1 MKIGMVFPAV
11 EYGGQEKNLILLSNE
26 LHKNKYE
33 VEVLSYGEKSFSTN
47 KLNSNIMRINLES
60 SGYKFFILNF
70 IITLVSRG
78 MLKIYLKSL
87 IKIFGYLFNNE
98 YKVLICFQS
107 GGLVS
112 ILKAITRSKTKIIT
126 RESTSP
132 IQMSKLQKSILPF
145 SIKVKIKKFL
155 YKFSDTIVANSTGT
169 KDEINNLLKKNKAI
183 TIENI
188 CDYSGMKI
196 DKDNNFHPIF
206 KKQSY
211 KLITV
216 GRLNQTKRVDIII
229 KALKEISSTINIDLI
244 IVGEGPEKSKLENLA
259 KDINI
264 SDKVHFI
271 GFSNEVH
278 KWIINSDIYI
288 SASIVEGSPNSIIES
303 VCLGIPVIAA
313 DCNHG
318 PKEILDN
325 GKIGIL
331 VPINDIKE
339 MILKIS
345 NLLNNKELMKKLSIL
360 SLGKKQVYSPQR
372 VSNLYIK
379 EIQKLNESK

>member
-1 MKIGMVFPAV
+1 MVFPAV

-26 LHKNKYE
+26 LYKNKYE
-33 VEVLSYGEKSFSTN
+33 VEVLSYGTKSFSTN
-47 KLNSNIMRINLES
+47 KLNNNIRRINLES

-70 IITLVSRG
+70 ILSLTSTG

-87 IKIFGYLFNNE
+87 IKIFGYLFNNK
-98 YKVLICFQS
+98 YNVLICFQS
-107 GGLVS
+107 GGLIS
-112 ILKAITRSKTKIIT
+112 ILKVITRSKTKIII

-132 IQMSKLQKSILPF
+132 VQMSKLQKSILPF
-145 SIKVKIKKFL
+145 SIKVKIKTFL
-155 YKFSDTIVANSTGT
+155 YNYSDTIVANSIGT
-169 KDEINNLLKKNKAI
+169 KNEINDLLKKNKAI

-188 CDYSGMKI
+188 CDYSNLKI
-196 DKDNNFHPIF
+196 KKDNNFHPIF
-206 KKQSY
+206 KKKSY

-229 KALKEISSTINIDLI
+229 NAIKEISLDKNIDLI
-244 IVGEGPEKSKLENLA
+244 IVGEGPEKSKLVNLA

-264 SDKVHFI
+264 SEKVHFV

-303 VCLGIPVIAA
+303 VCLGTPVIAA

-318 PKEILDN
+318 PKEILDD
-325 GKIGIL
+325 GKIGLL
-331 VPINDIKE
+331 VPINDLEE
-339 MILKIS
+339 MILKIK
-345 NLLNNKELMKKLSIL
+345 NLLDNKELMKKLSFR
-360 SLGKKQVYSPQR
+360 SLEKKPFYSPQR

-379 EIQKLNESK
+379 EILKLNESK

>member
-1 MKIGMVFPAV
+1 MKIGMVFPSV

-26 LHKNKYE
+26 LHRNKYT
-33 VEVLSYGEKSFSTN
+33 VEVLSYGTKKFSTS
-47 KLNSNIMRINLES
+47 KLNNNIKRINLES
-60 SGYKFFILNF
+60 SGYKFLILNS
-70 IITLVSRG
+70 ILSLISSG

-87 IKIFGYLFNNE
+87 IKIFIYLFNNE

-107 GGLVS
+107 GGLIS
-112 ILKAITRSKTKIIT
+112 LLKAITRSKTKIIT

-145 SIKVKIKKFL
+145 YIKIKIKKFL
-155 YKFSDTIVANSTGT
+155 YKYSDTIIANSAGT

-188 CDYSGMKI
+188 CDYSDMKI
-196 DKDNNFHPIF
+196 KKDNNFHPIF

-229 KALKEISSTINIDLI
+229 KAVKEILPQINIDLI
-244 IVGEGPEKSKLENLA
+244 IIGEGPEKSKLVNLA
-259 KDINI
+259 KDINV

-271 GFSNEVH
+271 GFSDEVH
-278 KWIINSDIYI
+278 KWIVNSDIYI

-303 VCLGIPVIAA
+303 ICLGTPVIST

-331 VPINDIKE
+331 IPINDIEE
-339 MILKIS
+339 MILNIN
-345 NLLNNKELMKKLSIL
+345 NLLNNEKLRKKFSIL
-360 SLGKKQVYSPQR
+360 SLGKKSIYSAQR

-379 EIQKLNESK
+379 EILKLNESK